1 MAEQDRDI
9 LAECAGESATDIGN
23 GRRFRRRHGDLALPG
38 TFRAIRVAHIGWHV
52 FDGRRWRED
61 QEDYMIRPLAHETAE
76 RIGDEARL
84 IQPDPEEEALIEGG
98 KAAERTLADMEA
110 ERGGEKPKAGDM
122 FGQMRRDLQKAIELG
137 EEARA
142 QVTARRRVRWKW
154 GRDSQA
160 SGKLTAML
168 TEAAPYI
175 TRLVDDLNTDRLA
188 VNVGNGTIRFRPG
201 ERDGERRWRAEL
213 HPHDQADMITKL
225 APARWY
231 PSGDAGQGW
240 ADDHPGFGEVP
251 DDYRLGAPE
260 FEAFLET
267 VLPDDIARFLQRF
280 FGYCLLGLT
289 TEQVLLF
296 FYGAGRNGKSTF
308 MDAICRVLGDYAVT
322 LAIESFSGEATRGGG
337 DATPDLARLPGARL
351 VAASEPEAGAKLKE
365 ALIKML
371 TGGEKFP
378 VRRLRKEFFEIDP
391 QFKMVISGNHK
402 PIVTDDSD
410 GTWRRLLLV
419 PWDVQ
424 IPKDQVDVTLPQKLR
439 AETDG
444 IMAWLVAGALSYL
457 ENGLAVPDAVTNA
470 SRDYREESNPIEGF
484 IRAACDVTGEQAHVE
499 TSRALYDAYREWCRR
514 TGGFEYAPHVFAR
527 RFPNQAGRPFTAPDD
542 TMKAFSKSK
551 SNGVSV
557 YRGIMIRP
565 DFMPAADRPAKYGED
580 E

>member
-1 MAEQDRDI
+1 VDATRDDDV
-9 LAECAGESATDIGN
+9 LADCANEPTTDIGN
-23 GRRFRRRHGDLALPG
+23 GRRFRRRHGDLAAEG
-38 TFRAIRVAHIGWHV
+38 GFCAIRVAHIGWHV
-52 FDGRRWRED
+52 FDGRRWCED
-61 QEDYMIRPLAHETAE
+61 QEDFLVRPLAHETAE
-76 RIGDEARL
+76 RIAHEARL
-84 IQPDPEEEALIEGG
+84 IVPDADEQALIDGGEAAQRMLADAQSNDGG
-98 KAAERTLADMEA
+98 KGD
-110 ERGGEKPKAGDM
+110 DM
-122 FGQMRRDLQKAIELG
+122 FGQARRDLEKAIHLAD
-137 EEARA
+137 EAKA
-142 QVTARRRVRWKW
+142 QVAGRRRVRWKW
-154 GRDSQA
+154 GRDSQ
-160 SGKLTAML
+160 STGKLNALL
-168 TEAAPYI
+168 TEAAPYV

-188 VNVGNGTIRFRPG
+188 VNVGNGTIRFRRG
-201 ERDGERRWRAEL
+201 DAGGQMRWHAEL

-225 APARWY
+225 APADWY
-231 PSGDAGQGW
+231 PSGEVGQGW
-240 ADDHPGFGEVP
+240 AYTHPAFGHVPADHDF
-251 DDYRLGAPE
+251 GAPV
-260 FEAFLET
+260 FDAFLAT
-267 VLPDDIARFLQRF
+267 VLPPDVAAFLQRF
-280 FGYCLLGLT
+280 FGYCLLGLN

-351 VAASEPEAGAKLKE
+351 VSASEPEAGAKLKE
-365 ALIKML
+365 ALIKTL

-424 IPKDQVDVTLPQKLR
+424 IPKTDVDITLPQKLR
-439 AETDG
+439 GETAG
-444 IMAWLVAGALSYL
+444 ILAWMVDGALAYL
-457 ENGLAVPDAVTNA
+457 EGGLAVPDAVTNA

-484 IRAACDVTGEQAHVE
+484 IRAACTVTGEPTQTE
-499 TSRALYDAYREWCRR
+499 TSRALFDAYREWCRR

-527 RFPNQAGRPFTAPDD
+527 RFPNQAGRAFADAD
-542 TMKAFSKSK
+542 GIVRSFSKSK

-557 YRGIMIRP
+557 YRGIQIKP
-565 DFMPAADRPAKYGED
+565 DFMPSADKQAKYGED